1 MELYVRVAIGG
12 VLMPT
17 LRAWMEYHFELGNL
31 RISNYY
37 CCLNLMFFLVFVVRP
52 LEQYPVFEA
61 MALEQKTY
69 RPVVSQLVGWLQEV
83 AFLAF
88 LK

>member
-37 CCLNLMFFLVFVVRP
+37 CYLNRTLTCTCSKWVAGVV
-52 LEQYPVFEA
+52 VG
-61 MALEQKTY
+61 
-69 RPVVSQLVGWLQEV
+69 VVVDVV
-83 AFLAF
+83 AS
-88 LK
+88 